1 MKIKDATFGL
11 QRLST
16 VIAVA
21 ILSLVLT
28 AAISGML
35 LAVYYEPS
43 AGAAYSSLQRITTE
57 VPYGW
62 LVRTVHHLAGNGILI
77 LALIQIVVMFLGEQ
91 FRPGWIV
98 GWVSGIFLAL
108 NVVGLG
114 WTSTILDWS
123 QEGFWRFRIEL
134 GTVESIPLVG
144 SMLRTILTG
153 GDGISSQTIL
163 RLYTLHSYVLSIGAV
178 GLAIIH
184 LVGLFLQ
191 ERETVSAEL
200 HLESPN

>member
-62 LVRTVHHLAGNGILI
+62 LVRTMHHLAGNGILI

-108 NVVGLG
+108 NAVGLG

-144 SMLRTILTG
+144 PMLRTILTG
-153 GDGISSQTIL
+153 GDGISSQTIV

-178 GLAIIH
+178 GLAIVH

-200 HLESPN
+200 HLESPE